1 MSSSIRIRRIC
12 ESCGNEFI
20 AKTTVTRCC
29 SDACAKRA
37 YKARKRAEKI
47 EASDEEIK
55 QAIEKPLAEL
65 QVKDFL
71 SVTEFCQLFKVSR
84 STVWRMCKDG
94 KLKSVRIGRH
104 KYISRAAI
112 NKLFEL

>member
-1 MSSSIRIRRIC
+1 MSSNIRIRRIC
-12 ESCGNEFI
+12 DSCGNEFE
-20 AKTTVTRCC
+20 ARTTVTRCC

-37 YKARKRAEKI
+37 YKARKRAEKM
-47 EASDEEIK
+47 EASDEETK
-55 QAIEKPLAEL
+55 QTIEKPIIEL
-65 QVKDFL
+65 QAKDFL
-71 SVTEFCQLFKVSR
+71 SINEFCALFKVSR

-94 KLKSVRIGRH
+94 KMKSVKIGRR